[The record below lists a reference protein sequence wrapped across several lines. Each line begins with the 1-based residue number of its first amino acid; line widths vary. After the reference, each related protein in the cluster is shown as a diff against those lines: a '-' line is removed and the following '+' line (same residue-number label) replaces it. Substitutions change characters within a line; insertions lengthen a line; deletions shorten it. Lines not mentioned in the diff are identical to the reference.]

1 MAQTPLEDPEMNAI
15 LGLAPP
21 DPAIASSRPNNSGF
35 ATPIRQPRG
44 PIVSYSRAELLRLSK
59 RTEVPDGLLPL
70 ESWFGQMPKPMVDDP
85 AIAAIS
91 PRGMR
96 SGPQSGF
103 GEGFGF
109 GGGIGGGRLGSGRG
123 GVRNIGLR
131 RQPEGAPADPAIA
144 EHGGRFGG
152 QMGKFAVQP
161 RRFDDKR
168 GGGERMGGDRHH
180 GGHHHQH
187 GQHGQHGSHNNQR
200 RDDDWRRG
208 GELAA
213 YSVVGPKAD
222 RPDRPQQRNGD
233 SRRTGG
239 PRYDD
244 DSAEPAWMNDGPE
257 LEDPAIAS
265 ATQDSD
271 HLVKFVPGE
280 DMIAA
285 HKRAMKGG
293 GGGRSGGSEG
303 DSWRPNEKP
312 LVSFFGG
319 EQPAATKTP
328 PKPKE
333 VNVANYF
340 KHKVFDD
347 DKDKDDEQEEK
358 EETSAFQSRFQRFFG
373 SGAQNPST
381 VAAGISPGRSPVAP
395 ESPVGAPRVDDHM
408 AKLMGMLSTKG
419 TSPAPRPGSA
429 DLQQQ
434 QRAPFGGFRGAP
446 PPPPGMYAQSP
457 SEPPHVPHSQSPSDY
472 LRRGDDIPP
481 PQQQY
486 SSPPPPDPRYYG
498 NFRSPMGELPQQ
510 GPPPHG
516 PPQGHHQQRSFYDGP
531 QRQQMGPPPGN
542 GNPGP
547 DLLSLLNQHGG
558 GPQGHPSGPGGPPM
572 PPPGMGMLP
581 PHPMM
586 QSLYSGGPPQTRGPG
601 PSPDDLLRNLQ
612 AGGPLN
618 GPPGFMRPPNGLSP
632 PPGPQTPGG
641 GPGGHGAHG
650 GPGGHGG
657 HGGPAGPPGYPMGFL
672 PPQPQGFY
680 GHGAGHGGHTRPP
693 NPMYAQSPPP
703 QPQSHQQMYGQNQ
716 HSQDML
722 AALMRH

>member
-1 MAQTPLEDPEMNAI
+1 MNAI

-21 DPAIASSRPNNSGF
+21 DPAIASSRPNNGSF

-44 PIVSYSRAELLRLSK
+44 PIVTYSRADLLRLSK
-59 RTEVPDGLLPL
+59 RTQVPDGLVPL

-96 SGPQSGF
+96 AGPQSGF

-109 GGGIGGGRLGSGRG
+109 GGGIGGGGRLAGGRG

-168 GGGERMGGDRHH
+168 GGGERGERMGGDRHH
-180 GGHHHQH
+180 QHQHSQH
-187 GQHGQHGSHNNQR
+187 GQHGMRDNQR

-208 GELAA
+208 GEYRHLRHIT
-213 YSVVGPKAD
+213 D
-222 RPDRPQQRNGD
+222 RSDRPQQRNGD

-257 LEDPAIAS
+257 LDDPAIAS
-265 ATQDSD
+265 STQDAD
-271 HLVKFVPGE
+271 YLVKFVPGE

-285 HKRAMKGG
+285 HKRQMKGG
-293 GGGRSGGSEG
+293 PRGGSEG

-319 EQPAATKTP
+319 EQPATKTP

-347 DKDKDDEQEEK
+347 DKDKEDDQPEEK

-373 SGAQNPST
+373 SGSQNP
-381 VAAGISPGRSPVAP
+381 AAAPAGISPGRSPVAP
-395 ESPVGAPRVDDHM
+395 ESPASGQRVDDHM

-419 TSPAPRPGSA
+419 PSPAPRPGSA
-429 DLQQQ
+429 DLQQ
-434 QRAPFGGFRGAP
+434 RPPFGGFRGGP

-457 SEPPHVPHSQSPSDY
+457 TEPPHSAHSHSQSSTDY
-472 LRRGDDIPP
+472 MRRDE
-481 PQQQY
+481 PQQPQY

-510 GPPPHG
+510 PPH
-516 PPQGHHQQRSFYDGP
+516 PAHHQQRSFYDGP
-531 QRQQMGPPPGN
+531 QRQMPPPGSN
-542 GNPGP
+542 GGPGP

-558 GPQGHPSGPGGPPM
+558 PQHQHPGQGPPSGPGGPGGPPM

-586 QSLYSGGPPQTRGPG
+586 QGMYPGGPQRGPG
-601 PSPDDLLRNLQ
+601 PSPDELLRNLQ
-612 AGGPLN
+612 GGPGGPG

-641 GPGGHGAHG
+641 GPGGPPAHG
-650 GPGGHGG
+650 GPGGPG
-657 HGGPAGPPGYPMGFL
+657 GPPGYPMGYL
-672 PPQPQGFY
+672 PPQGPQGFY
-680 GHGAGHGGHTRPP
+680 GRPP
-693 NPMYAQSPPP
+693 MYGQSPPP
-703 QPQSHQQMYGQNQ
+703 GAQYGNQ